1 MIMNNILKKTI
12 VAVAIL
18 TTIIPMMAQTTL
30 TFVGKDANGQPVQ
43 LDSVRITNLSRG
55 WTEVLDASDLTL
67 TMTNSGVEQHDLQ
80 PVLSQNVPNPF
91 NGVTDS
97 QSVVLHH
104 RVGE

>member
-1 MIMNNILKKTI
+1 MLTDFTSLEGAARKEKQIEVHVMIMNHRLKKTI

-30 TFVGKDANGQPVQ
+30 TFVGKDANGQQVP

-67 TMTNSGVEQHDLQ
+67 TMTNSGVDQHDFTRTFE
-80 PVLSQNVPNPF
+80 SA
-91 NGVTDS
+91 
-97 QSVVLHH
+97 
-104 RVGE
+104 